1 MGASRHR
8 ALPRP
13 SLWRIVVACGSLL
26 LLAIITATLSILRGD
41 Q

>member
-1 MGASRHR
+1 MIRR
-8 ALPRP
+8 PTLQRP
-13 SLWRIVVACGSLL
+13 SLLRIVIACGSLL

>member
-1 MGASRHR
+1 MIRR
-8 ALPRP
+8 PALQRP
-13 SLWRIVVACGSLL
+13 SLWRITVACGSLL

>member
-1 MGASRHR
+1 MMHR
-8 ALPRP
+8 PTLQRP

-26 LLAIITATLSILRGD
+26 LLAIAAATVSILRGD

>member
-1 MGASRHR
+1 MIRR
-8 ALPRP
+8 PALQRP

-26 LLAIITATLSILRGD
+26 LLAIIAATLSILRGN